1 MRLAAAGRDGPGVRH
16 HDPEAA
22 RPRAPRRKAPR
33 RPGHPGRDG
42 LPTYDWYLKELTI
55 RNPRAAR
62 PRDCDPAIQL
72 AAERRVELEPLV
84 TARFPLEA
92 AAGALAACA
101 EAGQLKVVLDV
112 AAG

>member
-1 MRLAAAGRDGPGVRH
+1 
-16 HDPEAA
+16 
-22 RPRAPRRKAPR
+22 
-33 RPGHPGRDG
+33 
-42 LPTYDWYLKELTI
+42 
-55 RNPRAAR
+55 
-62 PRDCDPAIQL
+62 
-72 AAERRVELEPLV
+72 VELEPLV